1 MLHSNKGKTATRPS
15 DLKRNNRVQI
25 LELFKSGVVL
35 SVADI
40 SREVGISR
48 QTVMKAI
55 QFFLEKGVI
64 VSEGKANSGSMGGK
78 RAELFS
84 LPADRCLFNILICPT
99 DIMVSLFS
107 FRGET
112 IDTCVQQGVAGLSID
127 AVVEAAWRLCADIM
141 NRHDVGLERIYGV
154 CISCPG
160 IVERGDMRLRYSSM
174 FPEWGKDVPIAE
186 KLGAR
191 FGGDKLIAFENVGKV
206 SGCAYLH
213 QTTGKPLRIA
223 TVLSAWGGVVAS
235 HMVNGIILHGKDT
248 LIGEIGHL
256 ILAPQDGE
264 VCGCGSRGCFE
275 RQVSPKR
282 LRQMIAEMAG
292 EYPESPLTQMAPEDI
307 GIQTIFEASALGDG
321 LGRTLSAYTA
331 RYFASALRNMTLMFN
346 PEQVIL
352 QGDFAHVDA
361 HFREVLFDELKTFRY
376 YGEDERPFELVTDER
391 SILELTTIG
400 AYTLLLDRLFSDE
413 MTYQ

>member
-1 MLHSNKGKTATRPS
+1 MLHNNKGKTATRPS

-25 LELFKSGVVL
+25 LELFKSGMVL

-40 SREVGISR
+40 SRKVGISR

-55 QFFLEKGVI
+55 QFFLEKGVL

-99 DIMVSLFS
+99 VIMVSLFS

-112 IDTCVQQGVAGLSID
+112 IDACTQEGVAGLSID
-127 AVVEAAWRLCADIM
+127 AIVEAAWRVCVEMM
-141 NRHDVGLERIYGV
+141 NRNGVGLDRVYGV

-160 IVERGDMRLRYSSM
+160 IVERGDKRLRYSSL

-191 FGGDKLIAFENVGKV
+191 FGSDKLIAFENVGKV

-213 QTTGKPLRIA
+213 ETAGRPLRIA
-223 TVLSAWGGVVAS
+223 TVLSGGGGIVAS
-235 HMVNGIILHGKDT
+235 HMINGIILHGKDT
-248 LIGEIGHL
+248 LIGEIGHM

-264 VCGCGSRGCFE
+264 VCGCGCRGCFE
-275 RQVSPKR
+275 RQVSPRR
-282 LRQMIAEMAG
+282 LRQMIEDLAG

-307 GIQTIFEASALGDG
+307 DIQTIFEVSERGDG
-321 LGRTLSAYTA
+321 LGRRLSAYTA

-361 HFREVLFDELKTFRY
+361 HFCEVLFDELKTFRY
-376 YGEDERPFELVTDER
+376 YGEGARPFELLTDKR
-391 SILELTTIG
+391 PILELTTIG